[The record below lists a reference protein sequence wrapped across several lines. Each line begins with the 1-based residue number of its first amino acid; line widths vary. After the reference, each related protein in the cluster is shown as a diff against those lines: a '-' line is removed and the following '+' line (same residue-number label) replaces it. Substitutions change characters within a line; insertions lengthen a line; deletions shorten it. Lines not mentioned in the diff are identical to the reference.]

1 MSGASP
7 IVFLGKE
14 VKMLFNFDGKMVDI
28 VREAP
33 YKGVYTVRAS
43 SGRALRKFRQSS
55 PADMVRVPH
64 HLYPFIIHIDMNSC
78 PLRISAFDFKK
89 VEVVD
94 RLTPEPVCFVYDYA
108 YYDEEGQIQG
118 DYDYCWPQEKDQVFQ
133 NLLSSEKDMVSEP
146 AFLPLFRIPRELVG
160 APYIPMSGEI
170 ELKSWDE
177 IDEEKPDNE

>member
-1 MSGASP
+1 MER
-7 IVFLGKE
+7 L
-14 VKMLFNFDGKMVDI
+14 
-28 VREAP
+28 
-33 YKGVYTVRAS
+33 
-43 SGRALRKFRQSS
+43 
-55 PADMVRVPH
+55 
-64 HLYPFIIHIDMNSC
+64 IIHVDMDSC